1 MALVN
6 GIVESGQRAKE
17 RFIKLTGAD
26 PGPHK
31 NGDLLLDG
39 HLVAVRM
46 ASGGTVNQI
55 RAVRYLPLAVWDENE
70 DRWYVLS
77 ADQVVKLVVGRAGQH
92 GSNPLEN
99 QKRALSRIKQF
110 QIDSDQDLRNEML
123 AAIERAARWQ
133 TLRRAMVDAEEDA
146 RAVAA
151 EIVGRIQRILSDGP
165 PAI

>member
-1 MALVN
+1 MVN
-6 GIVESGQRAKE
+6 GIKKRGRRAKT
-17 RFIKLTGAD
+17 RFIELTGAVA
-26 PGPHK
+26 GPS
-31 NGDLLLDG
+31 GIDRDLFLDD
-39 HLVAVRM
+39 HRVAVRL
-46 ASGGTVNQI
+46 ASAMVNQI
-55 RAVRYLPLAVWDENE
+55 RAVRYLPLAVWEEDA

-77 ADQVVKLVVGRAGQH
+77 ADQVIELVVGRAGQH

-151 EIVGRIQRILSDGP
+151 EIVGRIQRILSDDP